1 MNSAIAVVVF
11 VPTIHT
17 LLQVSNQHENHIYH
31 CLSRSSAAFLSACLA
46 YCAGCCCTPHI
57 PPLHQQGHQ
66 RLRRDQPFQPLT
78 LSFGSLNKAGYCLS
92 DGTCHQFAIAI
103 GETGTAFTNALDT
116 PSMADFA
123 NYLTNTGKAVQSAS
137 ATGV

>member
-1 MNSAIAVVVF
+1 MKITFITAFRAAVLHFSAPALLTVQVVVA
-11 VPTIHT
+11 P
-17 LLQVSNQHENHIYH
+17 HIY
-31 CLSRSSAAFLSACLA
+31 
-46 YCAGCCCTPHI
+46 
-57 PPLHQQGHQ
+57 PPSISKATSDYEGTSLFN
-66 RLRRDQPFQPLT
+66 RLT